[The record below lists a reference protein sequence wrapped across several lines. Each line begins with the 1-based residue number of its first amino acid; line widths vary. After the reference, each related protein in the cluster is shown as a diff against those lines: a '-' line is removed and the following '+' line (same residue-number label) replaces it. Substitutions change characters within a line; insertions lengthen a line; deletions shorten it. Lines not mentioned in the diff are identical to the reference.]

1 MKAVRDLMQHG
12 VTDGVFPGGVLLVAK
27 EDRVLFFEAFGRA
40 RLDPERPMTTD
51 TVFDLASLTKP
62 LATTLATMVLVQ
74 DGRLN
79 LDQTLSSAISDF
91 SGTDKAEITV
101 RQLLCHTSGLPDY
114 QPYYETLMKHQA
126 AERKNILRNLLCRE
140 HLIHE
145 PGEVC
150 LYSDVGFMILQWLVE
165 VTAKMPFDRFVEES
179 VYGSL
184 TVKDLFFVPLD
195 AGKGRGD
202 RLYAATE
209 DCPWR
214 GKILDGE
221 VHDDNAY
228 AVGGVA
234 GHAGLFGTAQAVY
247 VLLQE
252 LCNTYLGKPNAAL
265 FHQDVVQTFFQRQ
278 PGPGSWAL
286 GFDTPTQPGSSSG
299 KYFSDQSV
307 GHLGFTGTSFW
318 VDLLKGVTVIL
329 LTNRIHPNRENEG
342 IKAFRPLLHDI
353 VVDSILGQS
362 SSLF

>member
-1 MKAVRDLMQHG
+1 MKAVRDLMQRG
-12 VTDGVFPGGVLLVAK
+12 VTDGVFPGGVLLVARK
-27 EDRVLFFEAFGRA
+27 ERVEFLEAFGRA

-62 LATTLATMVLVQ
+62 LATAVALMLLVQ
-74 DGRLN
+74 DGRLD
-79 LDQTLSSAISDF
+79 LDQTLGSAISDF
-91 SGTDKAEITV
+91 SGTDKAQIAV
-101 RQLLCHTSGLPDY
+101 RQLLSHTSGLPDY
-114 QPYYETLMKHQA
+114 QPYYKELIKLPPSERKA
-126 AERKNILRNLLCRE
+126 SLRRLLIAER
-140 HLIHE
+140 LIHA
-145 PGEVC
+145 PGQTC
-150 LYSDVGFMILQWLVE
+150 LYSDVGFMILEWLVE
-165 VTAKMPFDRFVEES
+165 VLAKKPLDHFVEETL
-179 VYGSL
+179 YRPL
-184 TVKDLFFVPLD
+184 KLKDLFFVPLNEE
-195 AGKGRGD
+195 KGRKEHP
-202 RLYAATE
+202 YAATE
-209 DCPWR
+209 ACPWR

-247 VLLQE
+247 VLLQK
-252 LCNTYLGKPNAAL
+252 LFNTYLGKPNAVI
-265 FHQDVVQTFFQRQ
+265 FHQNLVQTFFQRQ

-286 GFDTPTQPGSSSG
+286 GFDTPTQPDSSSG

-329 LTNRIHPNRENEG
+329 LTNRIHPNRENER
-342 IKAFRPLLHDI
+342 IKAFRPLLHDT